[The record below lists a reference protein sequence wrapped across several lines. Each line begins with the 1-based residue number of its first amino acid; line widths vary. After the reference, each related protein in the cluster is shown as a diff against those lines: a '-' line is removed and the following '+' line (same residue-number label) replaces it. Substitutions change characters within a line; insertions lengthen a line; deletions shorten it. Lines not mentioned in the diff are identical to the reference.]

1 MNMKQIIRL
10 TESDLHQLVR
20 EAVQKILR
28 EGAFDKYSAQDQ
40 MDAELDSNI
49 NRLKDTGFAHA
60 YAMGDP
66 MVKNMK
72 GSTMRDMMSDTMG
85 NDIDPEGDTMDNV
98 HW

>member
-1 MNMKQIIRL
+1 MKQIIRL
-10 TESDLHQLVR
+10 TESDLHKLVR

-28 EGAFDKYSAQDQ
+28 EGGAYDKYPAQDQ
-40 MDAELDSNI
+40 MDAELDSNM
-49 NRLKDTGFAHA
+49 NRLDDTGFAHA

-66 MVKNMK
+66 MVKNMR

-98 HW
+98 NW